1 MKLPILFFLI
11 PVIVF
16 GQIQTNEPGAE
27 PAGLI
32 QILMISNQD
41 VTGQIYKGE
50 GLGGNR
56 IELNSVINPLL
67 N

>member
-32 QILMISNQD
+32 QILIISNQD
-41 VTGQIYKGE
+41 VPVKYIKEMVWAETG
-50 GLGGNR
+50 
-56 IELNSVINPLL
+56 LNSVINPLS